1 MNAPK
6 KRLPEQARAADPQK
20 SVWVSANAGSGK
32 TSVLA
37 DRVVRL
43 LLGGTDPGRILCLTF
58 TKAAAAEMSNRVFG
72 QLAGWATAPKDQ
84 LLAELAAVGHLPKAD
99 GDLARARTLFARV
112 LETPGGLKFQTIH
125 AFCERIL
132 HQFPF
137 EANVPAHFEVIE
149 DGEKAVMLKDAQ
161 FDVIREALRCPDGEI
176 AASLDTLVARLADQS
191 FEKLLDGVIRREADL
206 RQWINASGGLDAA
219 LAVLADRLGVQP
231 GETIEQVRDEILK
244 SQILPQSEW
253 AAIAAMLDGGLATDI
268 KRADKFRAVLASADP
283 VAGSELY
290 KTIFLKQDNQPSVNL
305 LTKALKAAHPDL
317 ESRLRDEQDRVFRLV
332 SKLPALELLPA
343 NRALFT
349 FGMAVL
355 DRFRERKLHAGKLE
369 YSDLIDN
376 VRLLLARAQAASWV
390 LYKLD
395 GGIDHILV
403 DEAQD
408 TSPGQW
414 DIVRLL
420 AEEALSGEGA
430 RGIPRTIFAV
440 GDEKQSIFSFQG
452 AEPERFDTMRREFK
466 RKVEAIER
474 PWDNPSLNLS
484 FRSVPAVLEAVDLVC
499 GQASIRAC
507 LTSMNDPVAH
517 DAHRANQPGLV
528 EIWPVEAPDEL
539 VDPVA
544 WDAPLDSVS
553 QGSGWV
559 KLAEKIADTI
569 AGWLRDGEILAAT
582 GRAITPGDILI
593 LVRRRTHIVTPLIK
607 ALRDRKVAVAG
618 ADRLELQSHLAVMD
632 LLAAAD
638 FVLLPEDDLTLATLL
653 RSPFFGVSEEDLYA
667 LAYDRPG
674 SLWNALQARAGDA
687 PFAIIVDRLKT
698 WLARADFLSPYAF
711 FAGILGNDGGRRQL
725 VARLGPEAQDAIDEF
740 LGLALQFD
748 ANATPNLQS
757 FTHWMRAQS
766 REIKRTMEQ
775 GADEVRIMT
784 VHGAKGLE
792 APVVFLPDTCAT
804 PDKGRLSQIMSVP
817 PVPSGAS
824 SATGA
829 EAAPDYL
836 VWAPGSSND
845 LPDAIQAEKAAAH
858 VKQMAEYNRLL
869 YVAMTRAEDRLY
881 VCGYRMDREIPDDC
895 WYQVIVA
902 GLGDKLTPH
911 ETGDGAQ
918 VLRFTGS
925 VPAENPP
932 IDGER
937 QAVQAAEIPIPEI
950 PSAPPPPFA
959 EIERI
964 APSRGEEDLDHLAAG
979 EFTGDALAGIE
990 PRVRGNLIHAL
1001 IEMLAD
1007 MQPDARLGHGEKL
1020 LARIGAD
1027 LTPDSRNLLLKEVL
1041 GLLDNPDLAYLF
1053 DGDSRAEV
1061 PVAGVIP
1068 DPGAPDNMV
1077 HASGVIDRLV
1087 VLGDRVI
1094 IADFKSNR
1102 VVPRKPEDVPRVYI
1116 AQLAA
1121 YRALVQ
1127 AIFPSKKIE
1136 ARLVWTAD
1144 ASTTE
1149 VRSP

>member
-1 MNAPK
+1 VSAPQQ
-6 KRLPEQARAADPQK
+6 RLPEQARAADPQK

-37 DRVVRL
+37 DRVIRL

-58 TKAAAAEMSNRVFG
+58 TKAAAAEMSNRVFH
-72 QLAGWATAPKDQ
+72 QLAGWATAPKDR
-84 LLAELAAVGHLPKAD
+84 LLAELAAISHTAKGD
-99 GDLARARTLFARV
+99 GELDRARTLFARV

-125 AFCERIL
+125 AFCERLL

-161 FDVIREALRCPDGEI
+161 FDVIREALDNPDGDI
-176 AASLDTLVARLADQS
+176 ATSLDTLVSRLADTS
-191 FEKLLDGVIRREADL
+191 FEKLLDGVIKIEADL
-206 RQWINASGGLDAA
+206 YRWVDAAGGLDAG
-219 LAVLADRLGVQP
+219 LAGLADWLGVEP
-231 GETIEQVRDEILK
+231 GDTVEKISGEMLN
-244 SQILPQSEW
+244 SPILPQSEW
-253 AAIAAMLDGGLATDI
+253 TAIAATLDGGSENDK
-268 KRADKFRAVLASADP
+268 KRANKFRDILVEPDP
-283 VAGSELY
+283 VTGAESY
-290 KTIFLKQDNQPSVNL
+290 MSIFLTQKNQPAVHL
-305 LTKALKAAHPDL
+305 LTKAVKDPHPDL
-317 ESRLRDEQDRVFRLV
+317 ERRFRDEQDRVFRLAA
-332 SKLPALELLPA
+332 KLPALELLPA

-349 FGMAVL
+349 FGIAVL
-355 DRFRERKLHAGKLE
+355 DRFRDRKLRAGKLE
-369 YSDLIDN
+369 YSDLIAN
-376 VRLLLARAQAASWV
+376 ARRLLDRSEAASWV

-408 TSPGQW
+408 TSPEQW

-430 RGIPRTIFAV
+430 RGLTRTIFAV

-452 AEPERFDTMRREFK
+452 AEPERFDEMRRYFR

-484 FRSVPAVLEAVDLVC
+484 FRSVPAILEAVDLVC
-499 GQASIRAC
+499 GQTDIRTC
-507 LTSMNDPVAH
+507 LTSANDPVAH
-517 DAHRANQPGLV
+517 GAHRANKPGLV

-553 QGSGWV
+553 QGSAWV
-559 KLAEKIADTI
+559 KLAEKIANTI
-569 AGWLRDGEILAAT
+569 ARWLREGETLAAS

-638 FVLLPEDDLTLATLL
+638 FALLPEDDLTLATLL
-653 RSPFFGVSEEDLYA
+653 RSPFFGVSEENLYL
-667 LAYDRPG
+667 LAYNRPG
-674 SLWNALQARAGDA
+674 SLWNALQACAGDA
-687 PFAIIVDRLKT
+687 PFEAIVDQLRG
-698 WLARADFLSPYAF
+698 WLAQADFQSPYGF
-711 FAGILGNDGGRRQL
+711 FAGILGNDNGRRQL
-725 VARLGPEAQDAIDEF
+725 VARLGPEAHDAIDEF
-740 LGLALQFD
+740 LSLALKFD
-748 ANATPNLQS
+748 ASATPNLQS

-766 REIKRTMEQ
+766 QEIKRSMDQ
-775 GADEVRIMT
+775 GTDEVRIMT

-804 PDKGRLSQIMSVP
+804 PGKGRLDQIVSVKP
-817 PVPSGAS
+817 ENQSIH
-824 SATGA
+824 
-829 EAAPDYL
+829 APDHM
-836 VWAPGSSND
+836 VWAPGSTES
-845 LPDAIQAEKAAAH
+845 LPAVIQAQREAAH
-858 VKQMAEYNRLL
+858 VKQVAEYNRLL

-881 VCGYRMDREIPDDC
+881 VSGYRMDRKIPDDC

-902 GLGDKLTPH
+902 GLGDKLMPH
-911 ETGDGAQ
+911 ETEDGAP

-925 VPAENPP
+925 VPEEIPTTDAEP
-932 IDGER
+932 
-937 QAVQAAEIPIPEI
+937 QATQMAKIPIPKI
-950 PSAPPPPFA
+950 PSSPPPPFA
-959 EIERI
+959 SIKRI
-964 APSRGEEDLDHLAAG
+964 APSRGEEDLNHLAGG
-979 EFTGDALAGIE
+979 EFTGNALAGIE

-1001 IEMLAD
+1001 IEALAG
-1007 MQPDARLGHGEKL
+1007 MQPDARRGQGKNL
-1020 LARIGAD
+1020 LTRIGSD
-1027 LTPDSRNLLLKEVL
+1027 LTPDSRDLLLEEVL
-1041 GLLDNPDLAYLF
+1041 GLLANPDLAFLF
-1053 DGDSRAEV
+1053 DGNSRAEV

-1077 HASGVIDRLV
+1077 DASGVIDRLV
-1087 VLGDRVI
+1087 VLENRVI

-1102 VVPRKPEDVPRVYI
+1102 VVPRKIEDVPAVYI

-1121 YRALVQ
+1121 YRVLVRT
-1127 AIFPSKKIE
+1127 IFPSKKIE
-1136 ARLVWTAD
+1136 TLLVWTAD

-1149 VRSP
+1149 IRSP